1 MKVLVCSSK
10 EKAPVEGFTEY
21 CVDDGY
27 IDVRIG
33 GWLVLAPLYWPACA
47 AAAHRRSHGT
57 PQAAGGA
64 GPLWFVPVAA
74 QTRPRAHTGGKTPVD
89 IKHLVGSPL
98 GVSSSFETS

>member
-47 AAAHRRSHGT
+47 GPRTAGATAHHRLLVELVRSGLS
-57 PQAAGGA
+57 Q
-64 GPLWFVPVAA
+64 
-74 QTRPRAHTGGKTPVD
+74 
-89 IKHLVGSPL
+89 
-98 GVSSSFETS
+98 